1 MPLYLLPFFH
11 YAGTLHQSAGMHGM
25 KRDRKCMMSLSVT
38 GLEGTLGK
46 IGTGGGKK
54 LAMTKINIGKDK
66 KKKKR

>member
-1 MPLYLLPFFH
+1 
-11 YAGTLHQSAGMHGM
+11 
-25 KRDRKCMMSLSVT
+25 MMSLSVT